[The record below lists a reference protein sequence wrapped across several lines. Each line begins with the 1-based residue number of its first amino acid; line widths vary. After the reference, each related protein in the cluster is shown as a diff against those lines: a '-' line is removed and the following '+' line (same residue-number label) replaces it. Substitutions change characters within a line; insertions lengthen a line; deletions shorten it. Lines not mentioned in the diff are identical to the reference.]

1 MVSYINSFQVALVI
15 FIVKNAKAE
24 CWFTVKER
32 NFQNLL
38 KKDLL
43 ESCNIKFKIQENIHV
58 LF

>member
-43 ESCNIKFKIQENIHV
+43 EAV
-58 LF
+58 T